1 MTDIPAPS
9 SRGIT
14 PGCLMFM
21 VGGVWLL
28 VLGGWMVW
36 SLYAQLREI
45 RTFADTAAKPVLPAT
60 PDAPTIKALEARI
73 HTFGAA
79 VGRKEQAALRLTV
92 EDINNLLG
100 SADAA
105 QSVKEIAR
113 VESIGEKLHLQVSVM
128 MNGVPFSGE
137 RLYLNGFADVIPE
150 KDSEKGLKLK
160 TRSVTIPGK
169 TVSEGFLDH
178 YKENNHLDTLLLDG
192 LRKSE
197 DPAIMEVLKKLTTV
211 RLEPGAAL
219 LEYAP

>member
-1 MTDIPAPS
+1 MTDIPAPA
-9 SRGIT
+9 SRRIT
-14 PGCLMFM
+14 PGCLMFV
-21 VGGVWLL
+21 VGGVWLI
-28 VLGGWMVW
+28 VLGAWMIW

-45 RTFADTAAKPVLPAT
+45 RTFADTVAKPVQHAT

-73 HTFGAA
+73 NAFGAA

-105 QSVKEIAR
+105 KSVKEIAR
-113 VESIGEKLHLQVSVM
+113 VESIGETLHLQVSVM

-137 RLYLNGFADVIPE
+137 RLYLNGFADLTTDR
-150 KDSEKGLKLK
+150 DSDKGLKLK
-160 TRSVTIPGK
+160 TRNVTIPGR
-169 TVSEGFLDH
+169 TVTEGFLEH

-192 LRKSE
+192 LRQSK

-211 RLEPGAAL
+211 RLEPGAAV